1 MSLLKHKHALFMIL
15 AFGLAA
21 AFAPAL
27 LAEEPPSYSLG
38 EKILGIPSGWF
49 GITTQSIII
58 LTSIFLFGWIIEC
71 FVNVRREKIVA
82 PESIAALQN
91 YIDEGDLEG
100 ALQYCESAPN
110 MLTRTIGAGL
120 NKVASGPDA
129 VKNAASFQ
137 FGIEGE
143 KLDRHLGPIT
153 LCVATGPMQGLFGTV
168 TGMVDTFTTIENAP
182 GGQVNPKMV
191 SGGIALALL
200 STVIG
205 LVIAIP
211 GIFAYWFFKNKVND
225 INSSVSLVVDEMLET
240 IAGYAAQQQQA

>member
-1 MSLLKHKHALFMIL
+1 M
-15 AFGLAA
+15 
-21 AFAPAL
+21 
-27 LAEEPPSYSLG
+27 
-38 EKILGIPSGWF
+38 
-49 GITTQSIII
+49 
-58 LTSIFLFGWIIEC
+58 
-71 FVNVRREKIVA
+71 
-82 PESIAALQN
+82 
-91 YIDEGDLEG
+91 
-100 ALQYCESAPN
+100 
-110 MLTRTIGAGL
+110 
-120 NKVASGPDA
+120 A

-137 FGIEGE
+137 YSIETE

-168 TGMVDTFTTIENAP
+168 TGMVDTFTVIENAP

-205 LVIAIP
+205 LIIAIP

-225 INSSVSLVVDEMLET
+225 IVNSVALVVDEMLET

>member
-1 MSLLKHKHALFMIL
+1 MFLKHKNALLTIV
-15 AFGLAA
+15 AFGFAA
-21 AFAPAL
+21 VLAPAL
-27 LAEEPPSYSLG
+27 FAEDPPSYSLG
-38 EKILGIPSGWF
+38 EKLLGIPSGWF
-49 GITTQSIII
+49 GILTQSLII

-71 FVNVRREKIVA
+71 FVNVRRDKLVA
-82 PESIAALQN
+82 PETIAALQN

-120 NKVASGPDA
+120 NKVQSGPSA
-129 VKNAASFQ
+129 VKDAASFQ
-137 FGIEGE
+137 FSIEGD

-153 LCVATGPMQGLFGTV
+153 VCVAIGPMMGLFGTV
-168 TGMVDTFTTIENAP
+168 TGMVDTFATIENAP

-200 STVIG
+200 STVVG

-211 GIFAYWFFKNKVND
+211 GIVAYWFFKNRAND
-225 INSSVSLVVDEMLET
+225 IVNSVSLVVDEMLET
-240 IAGYAAQQQQA
+240 IAGYAAQQQG